1 MFSSAPGPVEFSCT
15 GIYVLRGVGN
25 NTKYVVSQKP
35 GLSILFPVTWSNAG
49 RFSKSIRRGGL
60 GGKFTIKWMIKDSA
74 TPQARRYTLLYET
87 SVFENWPKWMYNNN
101 AAYLQ
106 QEMVREFSGKG
117 RNCTGQ
123 KNDDSRRY
131 LSKLQKHE
139 APTKG
144 VAVAGRSIV
153 SLLTYL

>member
-1 MFSSAPGPVEFSCT
+1 
-15 GIYVLRGVGN
+15 
-25 NTKYVVSQKP
+25 
-35 GLSILFPVTWSNAG
+35 
-49 RFSKSIRRGGL
+49 
-60 GGKFTIKWMIKDSA
+60 
-74 TPQARRYTLLYET
+74 
-87 SVFENWPKWMYNNN
+87 MYNNN